1 MEPQDKSVS
10 VRAWSSGDL
19 LLESYRYAPG
29 PPGATP
35 PHTHD
40 EYQFCL
46 SLNFP
51 GQNRYRGANV
61 PIPERS
67 LSIVHPGET
76 HSSRDLE
83 TRSYETDFRLMYL
96 LVPYLQQVRN
106 ELMGGHNH
114 TTEEPLFRES
124 VVFGT
129 PFTRLLA
136 AHTAREK
143 KRAEERE
150 ELLKWRQIGEGTA
163 FPDVEVKQI
172 GG

>member
-10 VRAWSSGDL
+10 IRAWSSGDL
-19 LLESYRYAPG
+19 LLESYRYAAG

-51 GQNRYRGANV
+51 GENRYRGANV

-83 TRSYETDFRLMYL
+83 SRPYETDFRLIYL
-96 LVPYLQQVRN
+96 PVAYLQQMRN
-106 ELMGGHNH
+106 ELTGRHAH
-114 TTEEPLFRES
+114 ATAEPFFRES
-124 VVFGT
+124 VFHGK

-136 AHTAREK
+136 AHTAREQG
-143 KRAEERE
+143 ANPLEEQSLLLHAFSALLIRE
-150 ELLKWRQIGEGTA
+150 GQATPPA
-163 FPDVEVKQI
+163 A
-172 GG
+172 